1 MPIFANTIFLTK
13 HRDMFNKGDKKDNA
27 ANNQDSI
34 NLIGA
39 GTSIKGDIAAN
50 GDIRI
55 DGHLIGT
62 VNAKGKLVLGPNG
75 HIEGEVF
82 CKSADVS
89 GNIKGNLTVSE
100 LTHLKATAKFSGDIN
115 TNKLAI
121 DPGASFSGNCAMGGV
136 IKEMN
141 NAIKREQRQP
151 AEEKVA

>member
-1 MPIFANTIFLTK
+1 
-13 HRDMFNKGDKKDNA
+13 MFKKGEKDIPA
-27 ANNQDSI
+27 SGQESI

-39 GTSIKGDIAAN
+39 GTNIKGDILAN

-55 DGHLIGT
+55 DGIVTGT
-62 VNAKGKLVLGPNG
+62 VTAKGKLVLGPNG
-75 HIEGEVF
+75 LIDGQVY

-100 LTHLKATAKFSGDIN
+100 LTHLKATAKFTGDIN

-121 DPGASFSGNCAMGGV
+121 DPGASFSGNCSMGGV

-141 NAIKREQRQP
+141 NAVKREREP

>member
-1 MPIFANTIFLTK
+1 
-13 HRDMFNKGDKKDNA
+13 MFKKGEKDIQA
-27 ANNQDSI
+27 SGQESI

-39 GTSIKGDIAAN
+39 GTNIKGDILAN

-55 DGHLIGT
+55 DGIVTGT
-62 VNAKGKLVLGPNG
+62 ITAKGKLVLGPNG
-75 HIEGEVF
+75 LIDGQVY

-100 LTHLKATAKFSGDIN
+100 LTHLKATAKFTGDIN

-121 DPGASFSGNCAMGGV
+121 DPGASFSGNCSMGGV

-141 NAIKREQRQP
+141 NAVKREREP

>member
-1 MPIFANTIFLTK
+1 
-13 HRDMFNKGDKKDNA
+13 MFNKGDKKDA
-27 ANNQDSI
+27 ALSSQESI
-34 NLIGA
+34 NLIGT
-39 GTSIKGDIAAN
+39 GTNIKGDVVAN

-55 DGHLIGT
+55 DGTVIGT
-62 VNAKGKLVLGPNG
+62 VNAKGKLVLGPSG
-75 HIEGEVF
+75 LIEGEVT

-89 GNIKGNLTVSE
+89 GSIKGNITVSE

-121 DPGASFSGNCAMGGV
+121 DPGASFTGNCAMGGV

-141 NAIKREQRQP
+141 NAVKREQRQP

>member
-1 MPIFANTIFLTK
+1 
-13 HRDMFNKGDKKDNA
+13 MFKKGEKDIPA
-27 ANNQDSI
+27 SGQESI

-39 GTSIKGDIAAN
+39 GTNIKGDILAN

-55 DGHLIGT
+55 DGIVTGT
-62 VNAKGKLVLGPNG
+62 VTAKGKLVLGPNG
-75 HIEGEVF
+75 LIDGQVY

-89 GNIKGNLTVSE
+89 CNIKGNLTVSE
-100 LTHLKATAKFSGDIN
+100 LTHLKATAKFTGDIN

-121 DPGASFSGNCAMGGV
+121 DPGASFSGNCSMGGV

-141 NAIKREQRQP
+141 NAVKREREP

>member
-1 MPIFANTIFLTK
+1 
-13 HRDMFNKGDKKDNA
+13 MFNKGDKKESA
-27 ANNQDSI
+27 TGGQESI
-34 NLIGA
+34 NLLGA
-39 GTSIKGDIAAN
+39 GTTIKGDISAN

-55 DGHLIGT
+55 DGTLIGT

-89 GNIKGNLTVSE
+89 GNIKGSLTVSE

-121 DPGASFSGNCAMGGV
+121 DPGANFTGNCSMGGV

-141 NAIKREQRQP
+141 NAVKREQRQP

>member
-1 MPIFANTIFLTK
+1 
-13 HRDMFNKGDKKDNA
+13 MFKKGEKDIPVSA
-27 ANNQDSI
+27 QDSI

-39 GTSIKGDIAAN
+39 GTSIKGDIQAN

-55 DGHLIGT
+55 DGNLTGT
-62 VNAKGKLVLGPNG
+62 VTAKGKLVLGPNG
-75 HIEGEVF
+75 FIDGHVY

-100 LTHLKATAKFSGDIN
+100 LTHLKATAKFTGDIN

-121 DPGASFSGNCAMGGV
+121 DPGASFSGNCAMGGI

-141 NAIKREQRQP
+141 NAVKREREP